1 MGIFEPMSHITR
13 LLLLTPL
20 LYLMGL
26 PKESISQPLAD
37 GKETLSIEAKAWE
50 IPVPAQENLNG
61 GHLQGIQ
68 YQNGKLIVS
77 GSSKQFG
84 YLMLFQ
90 QLGGTFQFIGL
101 KKLGQAPYNH
111 AGGFQVDGNWLAV
124 GLEDPNGKRESI
136 IQLLDV
142 SSFESFSKPPV
153 YSLKRVGEPKVST
166 AGAVALIKR
175 NDHFLLAVGTWDCTT
190 IDFYRSNGTDPYK
203 EDFNFE
209 PWTTWDSREAVRK
222 KWSDKDFGSY
232 QNLQLSE
239 DSTGLYITGFC
250 RSKSG
255 VDRADVFRLNVE
267 SDKYSLMQKVAAYS
281 VQCQGDVTFRNGA
294 GFTTYEGKPSIISVG
309 HNPVPNMNIQV
320 FPIKAY

>member
-13 LLLLTPL
+13 LLLLSPL
-20 LYLMGL
+20 MYFLGL
-26 PKESISQPLAD
+26 PMESLSQPLPD
-37 GKETLSIEAKAWE
+37 GKETLSVEATSWE
-50 IPVPAQENLNG
+50 IAVPPQENLSG

-77 GSSKQFG
+77 GSSKRFG
-84 YLMLFQ
+84 YLLLFQ
-90 QLGGTFQFIGL
+90 QLGTGFQFIGL
-101 KKLGQAPYNH
+101 KKLARTPLNH
-111 AGGFQVDGNWLAV
+111 AGGFQVDGNWLAI
-124 GLEDPNGKRESI
+124 GLEDPGGKRESI

-190 IDFYRSNGTDPYK
+190 IDFYTSNGVDPYK

-232 QNLQLSE
+232 QNLQLTE

-250 RSKSG
+250 RSRSG
-255 VDRADVFRLNVE
+255 VDRADVFRLDVE
-267 SDKYSLMQKVAAYS
+267 SDKYHLMQKVAAYS
-281 VQCQGDVTFRNGA
+281 VQCKGDVTFRNGA
-294 GFTTYEGKPSIISVG
+294 GFSTYDGKPSIISVG
-309 HNPVPNMNIQV
+309 HNTFPKMHVQV
-320 FPIKAY
+320 FPITGY